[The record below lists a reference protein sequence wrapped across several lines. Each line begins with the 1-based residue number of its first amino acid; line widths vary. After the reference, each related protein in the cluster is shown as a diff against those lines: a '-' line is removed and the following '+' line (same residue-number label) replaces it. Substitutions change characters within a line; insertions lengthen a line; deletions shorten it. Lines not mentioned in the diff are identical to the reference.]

1 MLNTAPD
8 YSVANAVLLSDL
20 FIGRSSEIFFP
31 PSINGIVSAEPCQ
44 LALTFLTASQL
55 GFAPGEHFFLAHR
68 AIFKFSPSHSRAYR
82 SKQRSQSQHS
92 VLILWE

>member
-20 FIGRSSEIFFP
+20 FIGRSSLISLAPFFH
-31 PSINGIVSAEPCQ
+31 GVVSAEPCQ

-82 SKQRSQSQHS
+82 SRQRSAYQHN
-92 VLILWE
+92 VLIMC